1 MDGAKL
7 VTDTVGF
14 RKEDDRQA
22 FCLEISIFVKEYEPV
37 RNENPGGS
45 RNIAV

>member
-7 VTDTVGF
+7 VTDIGDPVKGG
-14 RKEDDRQA
+14 RQA
-22 FCLEISIFVKEYEPV
+22 FCEGKILFVRRVEPR

-45 RNIAV
+45 RIFSE